1 MSAVPLAYSRPLRP
15 VLQTILQQR
24 AFHLPAVQAGRTYKP
39 AGRQFDASLQRLW
52 PAAVYPV
59 FPQILCSRKHQVPF
73 LRLQSSSPFAL
84 QTFGIRYAAWECR
97 YGPPVLLSKLDIDK
111 ILVSILCPPMSLWE
125 YGRYKI
131 GVQIIQISRC
141 LRQRRYSLLYP
152 IHQFWA
158 ITNSNKDSI
167 QKCAK
172 VDLLSLTHTPLSNSA
187 KSSAEVLLFL
197 LYKNKAALCPHR
209 FPGQ

>member
-1 MSAVPLAYSRPLRP
+1 MRVDCVCIAVQNSRQIRP

-141 LRQRRYSLLYP
+141 LRQRRYSLLRTTTISNSPVLGY
-152 IHQFWA
+152 HQF
-158 ITNSNKDSI
+158 
-167 QKCAK
+167 QQ
-172 VDLLSLTHTPLSNSA
+172 
-187 KSSAEVLLFL
+187 
-197 LYKNKAALCPHR
+197 R
-209 FPGQ
+209 FHPKMR